1 MGGWWDWIGLVWST
15 HICMGWSG
23 NETNRPWNGNETNRP
38 WNGNESSVID
48 QVNGN
53 QASRMEWESGQKV

>member
-15 HICMGWSG
+15 HICMGWS
-23 NETNRPWNGNETNRP
+23 GNETNRP